1 MIEAGKAWLPRGC
14 LLIAIQS
21 FCINALPAHADA
33 AADQG
38 LAIAREEDRRE
49 SGFGDYSALMVMT
62 LRTADGK
69 EASREMRMLDLEVE
83 NDGDKSLTI
92 FDAPKDVEGTA
103 LLTWSHKVGDDDVW
117 LYLPSLARVKRIA
130 SNNKSGAFMG
140 SEFAFEDI
148 TSPEVEKYT
157 YRYLR
162 DEKLDGQDCTVVEQ
176 VPAYPN
182 SGYSKQVVWRDK
194 AEYRVQKIE
203 YYDRRNEMFK
213 TLRESDYKKYLDR
226 YWFAGRYDM
235 ANHKTGRS
243 TTLAMKN
250 YKFRNGYTAR
260 DFDQT
265 SLERAR

>member
-1 MIEAGKAWLPRGC
+1 MICTHIAGRLVRAVLFSSLTVFLSPT
-14 LLIAIQS
+14 
-21 FCINALPAHADA
+21 ALADA

-38 LAIAREEDRRE
+38 LAIAREQDKRE
-49 SGFGDYSALMVMT
+49 NGFGDYSAILAMT

-69 EASREMRMLDLEVE
+69 EALREMRMLNLEVD
-83 NDGDKSLTI
+83 NDGDKSLTV

-103 LLTWSHKVGDDDVW
+103 LLTWSHKTADDDTW
-117 LYLPSLARVKRIA
+117 LYLPSLSRVKRIA

-140 SEFAFEDI
+140 SEFAFEDF
-148 TSPEVEKYT
+148 SSQEVEKYT

-176 VPAYPN
+176 VPTYAN
-182 SGYSKQVVWRDK
+182 SGYSKQLVWRDK

-203 YYDRRNEMFK
+203 YFDRRNELLK
-213 TLRESDYKKYLDR
+213 TSRQSDYKKYLDR
-226 YWFAGRYDM
+226 IWFPGRYDM
-235 ANHKTGRS
+235 VNHKTGRS
-243 TTLAMKN
+243 TTLLMKN

>member
-1 MIEAGKAWLPRGC
+1 MIGLSRKRYVATLA
-14 LLIAIQS
+14 LLTLLLGS
-21 FCINALPAHADA
+21 TSPVLADA

-38 LAIAREEDRRE
+38 LTIAREQDKRE
-49 SGFGDYSALMVMT
+49 SGWGDYSSLFAMT

-69 EASREMRMLDLEVE
+69 EASREMRILSLEVDG
-83 NDGDKSLTI
+83 DGDKSLTI
-92 FDAPKDVEGTA
+92 FDSPKDVQGTA
-103 LLTWSHKVGDDDVW
+103 LLTWAHKTGDDDVW
-117 LYLPSLARVKRIA
+117 LYLPSLSRVKRIA

-148 TSPEVEKYT
+148 TSQEVEKFT
-157 YRYLR
+157 YRYLK

-176 VPAYPN
+176 VPAYAN

-194 AEYRVQKIE
+194 AEVRVQKID
-203 YYDRRNEMFK
+203 YYDQRKELLK
-213 TLRESDYKKYLDR
+213 TVRQSEYKKYLDS
-226 YWFAGRYDM
+226 YWFPGRYEM
-235 ANHKTGRS
+235 VNHKTGRS
-243 TTLAMKN
+243 TTLQIKN

>member
-1 MIEAGKAWLPRGC
+1 MSRQSAKTVFLC
-14 LLIAIQS
+14 VLLSTLGMAV
-21 FCINALPAHADA
+21 APAVQADA

-38 LAIAREEDRRE
+38 LAIAREQDRRE
-49 SGFGDYSALMVMT
+49 SGFGDYSALFAMT

-69 EASREMRMLDLEVE
+69 EAQREMRILDLEVAG
-83 NDGDKSLTI
+83 DGDKSLTI
-92 FDAPKDVEGTA
+92 FDAPKDVQGTA

-148 TSPEVEKYT
+148 TSQEVEKFT

-162 DEKLDGQDCTVVEQ
+162 DEKLDGMDCTVVEQ

-182 SGYSKQVVWRDK
+182 SGYVKQIVWRDK
-194 AEYRVQKIE
+194 VEYRVQKID
-203 YYDRRNEMFK
+203 YYDRRNELLK
-213 TLRESDYKKYLDR
+213 TVRQSEYKKYLDR
-226 YWFAGRYDM
+226 FWFPGRYEM
-235 ANHKTGRS
+235 VNHKTGRS
-243 TTLAMKN
+243 TTLLMKN
-250 YKFRNGYTAR
+250 YKFRNGFTAR